1 MGAGSPRGV
10 GRVDRVLVIIP
21 ALNEEATVAEVV
33 ASVSGHLDADILV
46 VDDGSRDLTAERAV
60 AAGATVLRHP
70 FNLGVGAALR
80 TGFQY
85 ARDEGYPIAVQ
96 LDADGQHDPADAKR
110 LVDLVADGTADLV
123 VGSRFETTIG
133 KRGGIGKHGGDD
145 DPSGPS
151 GYEVGRVRRIG
162 MKMLSRRVS
171 RRLGTT
177 IIDTT
182 SGFRAFS
189 REALVRFADSYP
201 SAYLS
206 DTVEA
211 LLLAGDWGLTVVEV
225 PVRMH
230 ARMGG
235 TASSGSLRSAFH
247 LLRINLVLSLHRVR
261 RPL

>member
-85 ARDEGYPIAVQ
+85 ARDEGYQIAVQ

-133 KRGGIGKHGGDD
+133 RREGTRKRGGDE
-145 DPSGPS
+145 DPPARAATRS
-151 GYEVGRVRRIG
+151 VG
-162 MKMLSRRVS
+162 
-171 RRLGTT
+171 
-177 IIDTT
+177 
-182 SGFRAFS
+182 
-189 REALVRFADSYP
+189 
-201 SAYLS
+201 SA
-206 DTVEA
+206 
-211 LLLAGDWGLTVVEV
+211 
-225 PVRMH
+225 
-230 ARMGG
+230 
-235 TASSGSLRSAFH
+235 GSA
-247 LLRINLVLSLHRVR
+247 
-261 RPL
+261 

>member
-85 ARDEGYPIAVQ
+85 ARDEGYQIAVQ
-96 LDADGQHDPADAKR
+96 LDADGQHDPAAIATLLAALDDADF
-110 LVDLVADGTADLV
+110 VI
-123 VGSRFETTIG
+123 GSRF
-133 KRGGIGKHGGDD
+133 GGTASYD
-145 DPSGPS
+145 
-151 GYEVGRVRRIG
+151 VGRTRRRA
-162 MKMLSRRVS
+162 MRLLQFTMRLLSGR
-171 RRLGTT
+171 TFT
-177 IIDTT
+177 DTS

-189 REALVRFADSYP
+189 RPAS
-201 SAYLS
+201 
-206 DTVEA
+206 
-211 LLLAGDWGLTVVEV
+211 LLARAGG
-225 PVRMH
+225 PVTRLVQRQATNRYLKAMRDL
-230 ARMGG
+230 AR
-235 TASSGSLRSAFH
+235 R
-247 LLRINLVLSLHRVR
+247 
-261 RPL
+261 

>member
-1 MGAGSPRGV
+1 M
-10 GRVDRVLVIIP
+10 VDRVLVIIP
-21 ALNEEATVAEVV
+21 ALNEEATVAGVV
-33 ASVSGHLDADILV
+33 ASVSDHLDADILV
-46 VDDGSRDLTAERAV
+46 VDDGSRDATAERAV

-85 ARDEGYPIAVQ
+85 ARDEGYQIAVQ

-123 VGSRFETTIG
+123 VGSRFESDYEIG
-133 KRGGIGKHGGDD
+133 RI
-145 DPSGPS
+145 
-151 GYEVGRVRRIG
+151 RRIG

-171 RRLGTT
+171 RQLGTT
-177 IIDTT
+177 ILDTS

-211 LLLAGDWGLTVVEV
+211 LLLAGDWGLKVVEI

-235 TASSGSLRSAFH
+235 TASSGSIKSAFH
-247 LLRINLVLSLHRVR
+247 LIRINLVLSLHRVR

>member
-1 MGAGSPRGV
+1 M
-10 GRVDRVLVIIP
+10 VDRVLVIIP
-21 ALNEEATVAEVV
+21 ALNEEATVADVI
-33 ASVSGHLDADILV
+33 ASVSSHLDADILV
-46 VDDGSRDLTAERAV
+46 VDDGSRDATAERAV

-85 ARDEGYPIAVQ
+85 ARAEGYRIAVQ

-123 VGSRFETTIG
+123 VGSRFEA
-133 KRGGIGKHGGDD
+133 
-145 DPSGPS
+145 

-171 RRLGTT
+171 RRLDTT
-177 IIDTT
+177 VVDTT

-189 REALVRFADSYP
+189 RDALVRFADSYP

-211 LLLAGDWGLTVVEV
+211 LLLAGDWGLKVAEI

>member
-1 MGAGSPRGV
+1 M
-10 GRVDRVLVIIP
+10 VDRVLVIIP
-21 ALNEEATVAEVV
+21 ALNEEATVAGVV
-33 ASVSGHLDADILV
+33 ASVSDHLDADILV
-46 VDDGSRDLTAERAV
+46 VDDGSRDATAERAV

-85 ARDEGYPIAVQ
+85 ARAEGYQIAVQ

-123 VGSRFETTIG
+123 VGSRFESDYEIG
-133 KRGGIGKHGGDD
+133 RI
-145 DPSGPS
+145 
-151 GYEVGRVRRIG
+151 RRIG

-171 RRLGTT
+171 RQLGTT
-177 IIDTT
+177 ILDTS

-189 REALVRFADSYP
+189 RKALVRFADSYP

-211 LLLAGDWGLTVVEV
+211 LLLAGDWGLKVVEI

-235 TASSGSLRSAFH
+235 TASSGSIKSAFH
-247 LLRINLVLSLHRVR
+247 LIRINLVLSLHRVR